1 MLIVSDH
8 IPVIGNDKHC
18 NMTNPTAILFA
29 NIDSCID
36 ELKMKHIKRSISDN
50 SKGSHPNERK
60 TKKKT

>member
-1 MLIVSDH
+1 
-8 IPVIGNDKHC
+8 
-18 NMTNPTAILFA
+18 MTNSTAIPFA

-60 TKKKT
+60 TKKKN